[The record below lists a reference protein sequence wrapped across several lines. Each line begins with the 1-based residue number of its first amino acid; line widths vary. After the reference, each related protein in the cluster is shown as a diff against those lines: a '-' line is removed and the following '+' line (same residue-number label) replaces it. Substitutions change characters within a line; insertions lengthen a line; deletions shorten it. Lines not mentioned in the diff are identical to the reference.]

1 MHLAACDYM
10 QCPRPLLL
18 FSTLPPC
25 KLFNMQIYDKHT
37 ENISFLPAHST
48 KTIYYMGP
56 KKRTAIIRRHRRGE
70 TVNRYAYTLHRADGG
85 YLSGY
90 ATVMGGYAIP
100 TASWQRGK
108 HPAHTWLGRVSA
120 SVTPTTQQSREN
132 SRLCNVV
139 TIILSEMS

>member
-1 MHLAACDYM
+1 
-10 QCPRPLLL
+10 
-18 FSTLPPC
+18 
-25 KLFNMQIYDKHT
+25 
-37 ENISFLPAHST
+37 
-48 KTIYYMGP
+48 MGP

-70 TVNRYAYTLHRADGG
+70 TANRYTYTLHGADRG

-108 HPAHTWLGRVSA
+108 HPAHTWLGRVAA
-120 SVTPTTQQSREN
+120 SVTPTTQQSREK